1 MLSNWK
7 IDHLNKSILT
17 MPRKKTTTVAA
28 SSGSGA
34 AAASIRGRRK
44 TKTVVPIIKEGTVE
58 EGPLVPEQHP
68 GKQLAESGKAGEKLF
83 AQSLKTFEAPIA
95 AQVPQE
101 NVAADM
107 ERIGQMYQQ
116 AQMQHE
122 ITNLLPETEQQV
134 LPESLN
140 GGPSLAHHPFTTLV
154 KSLEQ
159 VQKAYDATARR
170 YESLLKN
177 IPNHYPQPAPAPGDF
192 EAKTKSMKMVLPTN
206 EKAIIHSNAQVL
218 WNDGQHFSDERP
230 RMLTRPPHQSASQ
243 PMYQGK
249 MAMEWDHPSLAD
261 SQARPMKHQT
271 YETDSSQPAHERP
284 PLAW

>member
-1 MLSNWK
+1 
-7 IDHLNKSILT
+7 

-44 TKTVVPIIKEGTVE
+44 TKTVVPIIKEGTAE

-68 GKQLAESGKAGEKLF
+68 GKQLAESGKQGEKDF
-83 AQSLKTFEAPIA
+83 AQSLKTFESPIA

-101 NVAADM
+101 NVTTDM
-107 ERIGQMYQQ
+107 EQIEQMYQQ

-122 ITNLLPETEQQV
+122 ITTLLPDTEQQV

-140 GGPSLAHHPFTTLV
+140 GGPSLRHHPFETLV
-154 KSLEQ
+154 KSLEK

-177 IPNHYPQPAPAPGDF
+177 IPQHYAQPAPAPGDY
-192 EAKTKSMKMVLPTN
+192 EATTKSMKMVLPTN
-206 EKAIIHSNAQVL
+206 EKAIIHSNAQVT
-218 WNDGQHFSDERP
+218 WTDGQHFSDTRP
-230 RMLTRPPHQSASQ
+230 VIMTRPPPSADR